1 MVKHGMDVL
10 REAINFLNPNQVPVI
25 TLDQPLFAI
34 AKMVQW
40 KWPATYGEQSYMV
53 MMGGLHIEMALCNV
67 LGDLLEGSGWTNA
80 LTEADV
86 ASSGVA
92 DSFLKASHL
101 TRTRYNI

>member
-1 MVKHGMDVL
+1 
-10 REAINFLNPNQVPVI
+10 
-25 TLDQPLFAI
+25 
-34 AKMVQW
+34 
-40 KWPATYGEQSYMV
+40 
-53 MMGGLHIEMALCNV
+53 MMGGLHIEMALWNV
-67 LGDLLEGSGWTNA
+67 LGDLLEGSGWTNT